1 MVGSR
6 VNRGAGYGLEIIP
19 VRYII
24 SLPGKSGGMDQ
35 EEGGRGGSERHD
47 LTSASKI
54 RLRTPHEDKKRERGS
69 LSTQVRVKEYTYFS
83 FPYS

>member
-24 SLPGKSGGMDQ
+24 STPRKSGGMDQ
-35 EEGGRGGSERHD
+35 EEGGREESESINTINKC
-47 LTSASKI
+47 LKN
-54 RLRTPHEDKKRERGS
+54 EVKN
-69 LSTQVRVKEYTYFS
+69 ST
-83 FPYS
+83 